1 MQAMLAFSENMVI
14 GEQPFLV
21 FDISPKTFQA
31 VKNIFHAAQI
41 LMFFQGPFF
50 HLCPDL
56 K

>member
-1 MQAMLAFSENMVI
+1 MQVMLAFSKNMVI

-21 FDISPKTFQA
+21 IDISQKTFQA
-31 VKNIFHAAQI
+31 VKNIFHAARI
-41 LMFFQGPFF
+41 LMFF